1 VLLDIAHYQLHF
13 EIVGVLLGDFVEPVI
28 DWLQSLQAGH
38 EADLL
43 VQTLQFFKR
52 IQILIAHVRY
62 PTLSL

>member
-1 VLLDIAHYQLHF
+1 MLLDIAHYQLHF

-38 EADLL
+38 KAHLL

>member
-1 VLLDIAHYQLHF
+1 MLLDVANHQLHL
-13 EIVGVLLGDFVEPVI
+13 EIVRVLLGDLVQPVI

-38 EADLL
+38 QAHLL
-43 VQTLQFFKR
+43 VKTLQFFKR

>member
-1 VLLDIAHYQLHF
+1 MLLNIADYQLHF
-13 EIVGVLLGDFVEPVI
+13 EIVGVMSCDLVEPVI
-28 DWLQSLQAGH
+28 NWLKALQTGH

>member
-1 VLLDIAHYQLHF
+1 MLLDVADHQLHF
-13 EIVGVLLGDFVEPVI
+13 EIVGVLLGDLVKPVI
-28 DWLQSLQAGH
+28 DWLQALQTGH
-38 EADLL
+38 KAYLL

>member
-1 VLLDIAHYQLHF
+1 MLLNIADDQLHF
-13 EIVGVLLGDFVEPVI
+13 EIVGVLLCDFVEPVI

-62 PTLSL
+62 PTLSV